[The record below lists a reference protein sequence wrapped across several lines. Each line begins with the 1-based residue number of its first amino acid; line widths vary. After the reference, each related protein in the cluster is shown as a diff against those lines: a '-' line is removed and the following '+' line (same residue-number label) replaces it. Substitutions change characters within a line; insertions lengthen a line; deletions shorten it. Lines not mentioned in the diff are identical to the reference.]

1 MGIRRPSTHTIV
13 LTGISRRLG
22 RMVARALHSD
32 RQLIGLD
39 PRGCRHVPASVSVHQ
54 YDLRSRQAEDLFR
67 RNRVDALIHLEA
79 EANWSGSAT
88 ESRRRS
94 VLGTQRLLEFCHR
107 HGVPKVIVLSSAN
120 TYGPSPD
127 NNQFLSEESPLMA
140 GHRFPTMRNLV
151 EVDMYAQ
158 SFFWRHPEV
167 DTVILRP
174 CNVVGR
180 ISNHISRYLEL
191 HNTPT
196 LAGFDPMMQVLS
208 PEDLIAAIQLA
219 LKPGVR
225 GIFNLSGPGP
235 VPLSEL
241 IRRLGHRNLPVPEPL
256 LRLSISMVSG
266 VGLSNVPSAEVDYLK
281 YVCMVDDRRAR
292 TELRYAPAMTLD
304 QTLSALMH

>member
-1 MGIRRPSTHTIV
+1 MIPS
-13 LTGISRRLG
+13 SLG
-22 RMVARALHSD
+22 RSAA
-32 RQLIGLD
+32 
-39 PRGCRHVPASVSVHQ
+39 PRRVGEAADAGQ
-54 YDLRSRQAEDLFR
+54 RQAREGLAPGGEGGGSHPGSHRQQQFIILAIAPSLER
-67 RNRVDALIHLEA
+67 GAAGRAGQGLRIHLEA

-107 HGVPKVIVLSSAN
+107 HGVPKVVVLSSAN

-174 CNVVGR
+174 CNLVGR

-191 HNTPT
+191 RNTPT
-196 LAGFDPMMQVLS
+196 LAGFDPMMQVMS

-241 IRRLGHRNLPVPEPL
+241 IRRMGHRNLPVPEPL

-292 TELRYAPAMTLD
+292 SELRYAPSITLD
-304 QTLSALMH
+304 QTLTALVN